1 MPHKL
6 WFALVAAA
14 GCSSSSSP
22 QPTVG
27 GVPAAQPAAA
37 SAPAPASA
45 PTEGYQ
51 GLGVASVPPEVLAKH
66 AAPPLAPDESRHI
79 QAMLDVRAPGSGVV
93 APDGQRMFFT
103 WNVTG
108 TTQIWRLDGAMSF
121 PVQLTGGEDTTLIAD
136 LTPDG
141 KRLLVTRDRSG
152 EENPGLYV
160 LSPDGGKLQ
169 PIQHKPGVQT
179 FLNAVSDDSRF
190 VYYHSND
197 LQKDSYALYRY
208 ELATGKR
215 ETLYSEPGL
224 WRISDQRNGG
234 AQLLLAKSVGSNMA
248 EYFELEVATKKLRPL
263 FGQDEREDYR
273 AVYGVAGEVLVLTP
287 KLGEF
292 RRLYA
297 WQNGK
302 LEPITPELK
311 HDVSAFSIDRQKKRI
326 YYQVNEGGYTRVFA
340 LDAKTKKSL
349 AMPALPDA
357 DHVFFGMTSA
367 NGRFTAMSI
376 DPGTAPVQAY
386 VYDWEAR
393 SLKRWHK
400 PATPEID
407 TSKFAR
413 STLES
418 YKARDGTSIP
428 MFVRQ
433 SAACAAKKDAPCPV
447 VVSFHGGPEGQ
458 ATPGF
463 STSWQMFVDA
473 GFTLVE
479 PNVRGSDGYGKTWIH
494 ADDGPKRLQIITDI
508 EDASKHVRTRF
519 AVAGKAPKVGIY
531 GGSYGGYATLIGMT
545 MFAGAYDAGVSVVGI
560 SSFVTFL
567 ENTASYRRVLRISEY
582 GDPEKDRKALEALSP
597 TQHLDKLKGP
607 LLLIQGAT
615 DPRVPVGE
623 ALQMY
628 AALQKKNI
636 PSGLIVF
643 PDEGHGMRKRGNQV
657 LSLGHAIRFLK
668 KHLM

>member
-27 GVPAAQPAAA
+27 GVPADQPAAA

-326 YYQVNEGGYTRVFA
+326 YYQVNEGGYTRAFA
-340 LDAKTKKSL
+340 LDAKTKKPL

-357 DHVFFGMTSA
+357 EVAVYGHALSEDRILAHFG
-367 NGRFTAMSI
+367 
-376 DPGTAPVQAY
+376 
-386 VYDWEAR
+386 
-393 SLKRWHK
+393 
-400 PATPEID
+400 
-407 TSKFAR
+407 
-413 STLES
+413 
-418 YKARDGTSIP
+418 
-428 MFVRQ
+428 
-433 SAACAAKKDAPCPV
+433 AA
-447 VVSFHGGPEGQ
+447 
-458 ATPGF
+458 
-463 STSWQMFVDA
+463 STS
-473 GFTLVE
+473 
-479 PNVRGSDGYGKTWIH
+479 R
-494 ADDGPKRLQIITDI
+494 
-508 EDASKHVRTRF
+508 
-519 AVAGKAPKVGIY
+519 
-531 GGSYGGYATLIGMT
+531 
-545 MFAGAYDAGVSVVGI
+545 
-560 SSFVTFL
+560 
-567 ENTASYRRVLRISEY
+567 
-582 GDPEKDRKALEALSP
+582 
-597 TQHLDKLKGP
+597 
-607 LLLIQGAT
+607 
-615 DPRVPVGE
+615 
-623 ALQMY
+623 
-628 AALQKKNI
+628 
-636 PSGLIVF
+636 
-643 PDEGHGMRKRGNQV
+643 
-657 LSLGHAIRFLK
+657 
-668 KHLM
+668 